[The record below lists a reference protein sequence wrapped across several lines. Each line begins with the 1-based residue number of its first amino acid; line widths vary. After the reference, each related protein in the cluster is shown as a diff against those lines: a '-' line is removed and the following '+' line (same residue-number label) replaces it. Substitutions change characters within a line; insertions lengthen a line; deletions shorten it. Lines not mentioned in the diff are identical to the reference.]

1 MALDVFEKEG
11 GAAGFGFRVAV
22 KAGLRDAIGDL
33 GDFEVG
39 RDFFTDAAEFA
50 GFVEDFDPVS
60 KVVAGQVGLS
70 GVGSFLTIERDHS
83 VSEPVNGSATCFGRA
98 GWQW

>member
-60 KVVAGQVGLS
+60 EVVVGQGGSLRS
-70 GVGSFLTIERDHS
+70 GFVLNYRTM
-83 VSEPVNGSATCFGRA
+83 GRA
-98 GWQW
+98 RGAGLFTRGRGSSRRRV